1 MPPHKQQAIRPP
13 ARALIR
19 MPNWLGDCVMALPVI
34 ESLKAAFSEC
44 LIDIAIKESLAG
56 LGELLSSVNKTI
68 SLPENDAPKRRAVL
82 AQARDGGYDL
92 LLTLPNS
99 FRSTWDLWTS
109 KIPVRAGYTGSF
121 RSFTL
126 THAIKRPAKHSMS
139 QADYFFRLAKSVYAE
154 LEVEKPKLSIPRGA
168 FLKSESLLPPEK
180 RPAIGVGF
188 GAEYGSAKMWPAERF
203 AELIDRLE
211 SMARI
216 VLIGTDS
223 DREMAAKVFALA
235 KSSPLSLVGK
245 TDLPTL
251 AATLKRLALYI
262 TNDTGPM
269 HLAAAAGT
277 PVLAI
282 FGPTSP
288 EETGPAG
295 GNHILIYHG
304 ADCAPCWKRRCPT
317 DHRCMTAIT
326 VDEVA
331 DAALEAIQ

>member
-1 MPPHKQQAIRPP
+1 
-13 ARALIR
+13 
-19 MPNWLGDCVMALPVI
+19 
-34 ESLKAAFSEC
+34 
-44 LIDIAIKESLAG
+44 
-56 LGELLSSVNKTI
+56 
-68 SLPENDAPKRRAVL
+68 
-82 AQARDGGYDL
+82 
-92 LLTLPNS
+92 
-99 FRSTWDLWTS
+99 
-109 KIPVRAGYTGSF
+109 
-121 RSFTL
+121 
-126 THAIKRPAKHSMS
+126 MS

-154 LEVEKPKLSIPRGA
+154 LEVEKPKLSIPRSA

-211 SMARI
+211 NMARI

-223 DREMAAKVFALA
+223 DREIAAKVFALA

-251 AATLKRLALYI
+251 VATLKRLALYI

-277 PVLAI
+277 PVVAI

-288 EETGPAG
+288 EETRPLG

-304 ADCAPCWKRRCPT
+304 ADCAPCWKRKCPR
-317 DHRCMTAIT
+317 DLECMNAVS
-326 VDEVA
+326 VDEVE
-331 DAALEAIQ
+331 AAVRSALKTAPLA